1 MWGNIAIAFLLA
13 FIVSFVATPYT
24 IRIANKIGAV
34 DVPKD
39 QRRMHTKAMPKFGG
53 PAVILGVLVSMIYL
67 IAVMTIEGSLD
78 LFSTQQYGKKLLGVL
93 LGVIVIAITG
103 TLDDI
108 KTLKPWQE
116 LLGQTIAA
124 IIVVLFGTKI
134 EHLDIPFL
142 YKLGFNESFST
153 IITVLWIVGV
163 TNAINLIDGL
173 DGLSSGISL
182 ISCISLLIIFV
193 LNDSPMIATVIVT
206 AMSGALVGFLPY
218 NFSPAKTF
226 IGDTGSNFLGFML
239 AIVSILGVA
248 KTYTLAV
255 IVLPVIVLGLP
266 IFDVLFAI
274 VRRIVK
280 GKSIK
285 AVFKPDKGHL
295 HHRLVEKG
303 FTPKQAVLIL
313 YGLSASLGMFA
324 IILFDSGIWKAL
336 SFLLLIIAAI
346 AMGYRN
352 FIQEQ
357 EARPKLEGKVEKKAG
372 GKMKDQIIKFLAYNG
387 KISVV
392 CCSTTNLVEE
402 ARKLHDLSPLS
413 TAAMGRVLTI
423 TALIG
428 SEMKNK
434 TDKLTI
440 QIKGNGPIGKIVAV
454 SDNIPNVKA
463 CITNPHADL
472 PLNEFGKLDVGGAVG
487 NQGFINVIK
496 DIGLKEPY
504 IGISPLTSG
513 EIAEDFA
520 NYFETSE
527 QKQTAVALGVLV
539 DKNGVRASGG
549 YIISPM
555 PDATDEEISKIEKS
569 IFEAGAMSK
578 MLDQNL
584 TLKEIAQKI
593 TGDKDVKVIDAS
605 IEPKYNCGCS
615 KEKFAG
621 SLVTLGEKQLKE
633 LIEEDE
639 KAEIKCQFCNKT
651 YQFNKEELE
660 EILKRVQ
667 KNNRKEE

>member
-24 IRIANKIGAV
+24 IKIANKIGAV

-39 QRRMHTKAMPKFGG
+39 KRRMHTKAMPKFGG

-67 IAVMTIEGSLD
+67 IAVMSIEGSLD

-124 IIVVLFGTKI
+124 IIVVAFGTKI

-142 YKLGFNESFST
+142 YKIGFNETFSIIVT
-153 IITVLWIVGV
+153 IIWIVGV

-239 AIVSILGVA
+239 AIVSILGIA

-255 IVLPVIVLGLP
+255 IVLPV
-266 IFDVLFAI
+266 I

-357 EARPKLEGKVEKKAG
+357 EARPKIEGKVEKN
-372 GKMKDQIIKFLAYNG
+372 Q
-387 KISVV
+387 
-392 CCSTTNLVEE
+392 EE
-402 ARKLHDLSPLS
+402 K
-413 TAAMGRVLTI
+413 
-423 TALIG
+423 
-428 SEMKNK
+428 
-434 TDKLTI
+434 
-440 QIKGNGPIGKIVAV
+440 
-454 SDNIPNVKA
+454 
-463 CITNPHADL
+463 
-472 PLNEFGKLDVGGAVG
+472 
-487 NQGFINVIK
+487 
-496 DIGLKEPY
+496 
-504 IGISPLTSG
+504 
-513 EIAEDFA
+513 
-520 NYFETSE
+520 
-527 QKQTAVALGVLV
+527 
-539 DKNGVRASGG
+539 
-549 YIISPM
+549 
-555 PDATDEEISKIEKS
+555 
-569 IFEAGAMSK
+569 
-578 MLDQNL
+578 
-584 TLKEIAQKI
+584 
-593 TGDKDVKVIDAS
+593 
-605 IEPKYNCGCS
+605 
-615 KEKFAG
+615 
-621 SLVTLGEKQLKE
+621 
-633 LIEEDE
+633 
-639 KAEIKCQFCNKT
+639 
-651 YQFNKEELE
+651 
-660 EILKRVQ
+660 
-667 KNNRKEE
+667 

>member
-24 IRIANKIGAV
+24 IKIANKIGAV

-39 QRRMHTKAMPKFGG
+39 KRRMHTKAMPKFGG

-67 IAVMTIEGSLD
+67 IAVMSIEGSLD

-124 IIVVLFGTKI
+124 IIVVAFGTKI

-142 YKLGFNESFST
+142 YKIGFNETFSIIVT
-153 IITVLWIVGV
+153 IIWIVGV

-239 AIVSILGVA
+239 AIVSILGIA
-248 KTYTLAV
+248 KTYT
-255 IVLPVIVLGLP
+255 LPVIVLGLP

-357 EARPKLEGKVEKKAG
+357 EARPKIEGKVEKN
-372 GKMKDQIIKFLAYNG
+372 Q
-387 KISVV
+387 
-392 CCSTTNLVEE
+392 EE
-402 ARKLHDLSPLS
+402 K
-413 TAAMGRVLTI
+413 
-423 TALIG
+423 
-428 SEMKNK
+428 
-434 TDKLTI
+434 
-440 QIKGNGPIGKIVAV
+440 
-454 SDNIPNVKA
+454 
-463 CITNPHADL
+463 
-472 PLNEFGKLDVGGAVG
+472 
-487 NQGFINVIK
+487 
-496 DIGLKEPY
+496 
-504 IGISPLTSG
+504 
-513 EIAEDFA
+513 
-520 NYFETSE
+520 
-527 QKQTAVALGVLV
+527 
-539 DKNGVRASGG
+539 
-549 YIISPM
+549 
-555 PDATDEEISKIEKS
+555 
-569 IFEAGAMSK
+569 
-578 MLDQNL
+578 
-584 TLKEIAQKI
+584 
-593 TGDKDVKVIDAS
+593 
-605 IEPKYNCGCS
+605 
-615 KEKFAG
+615 
-621 SLVTLGEKQLKE
+621 
-633 LIEEDE
+633 
-639 KAEIKCQFCNKT
+639 
-651 YQFNKEELE
+651 
-660 EILKRVQ
+660 
-667 KNNRKEE
+667 

>member
-24 IRIANKIGAV
+24 IKIANKIGAV

-39 QRRMHTKAMPKFGG
+39 KRRMHTKAMPKFGG

-67 IAVMTIEGSLD
+67 IAVMSIEGSLD

-108 KTLKPWQE
+108 KTL
-116 LLGQTIAA
+116 I
-124 IIVVLFGTKI
+124 
-134 EHLDIPFL
+134 
-142 YKLGFNESFST
+142 GFNETFSIIVT
-153 IITVLWIVGV
+153 IIWIVGV

-239 AIVSILGVA
+239 AIVSIWGIA

-357 EARPKLEGKVEKKAG
+357 EARPKIEGKVEKN
-372 GKMKDQIIKFLAYNG
+372 Q
-387 KISVV
+387 
-392 CCSTTNLVEE
+392 EE
-402 ARKLHDLSPLS
+402 K
-413 TAAMGRVLTI
+413 
-423 TALIG
+423 
-428 SEMKNK
+428 
-434 TDKLTI
+434 
-440 QIKGNGPIGKIVAV
+440 
-454 SDNIPNVKA
+454 
-463 CITNPHADL
+463 
-472 PLNEFGKLDVGGAVG
+472 
-487 NQGFINVIK
+487 
-496 DIGLKEPY
+496 
-504 IGISPLTSG
+504 
-513 EIAEDFA
+513 
-520 NYFETSE
+520 
-527 QKQTAVALGVLV
+527 
-539 DKNGVRASGG
+539 
-549 YIISPM
+549 
-555 PDATDEEISKIEKS
+555 
-569 IFEAGAMSK
+569 
-578 MLDQNL
+578 
-584 TLKEIAQKI
+584 
-593 TGDKDVKVIDAS
+593 
-605 IEPKYNCGCS
+605 
-615 KEKFAG
+615 
-621 SLVTLGEKQLKE
+621 
-633 LIEEDE
+633 
-639 KAEIKCQFCNKT
+639 
-651 YQFNKEELE
+651 
-660 EILKRVQ
+660 
-667 KNNRKEE
+667 